1 MRGIMNRRELILAA
15 LASAGG
21 KKFTPVQIQKLLFLI
36 DQRIAAQIG
45 GPFFAF
51 RPYDY
56 GPFDEAVYAE
66 IEFLA
71 SNNMVEILKDDN
83 LRWKKYRPTA
93 DGLRRGNEI
102 LSRLEPSIARY
113 ITSLSEY
120 IMRLSFAQLVSA
132 IYAAYPDMKRNSVFQ
147 G

>member
-1 MRGIMNRRELILAA
+1 MNRSELTLAA

-36 DQRIAAQIG
+36 DRRIPAQVG

-66 IEFLA
+66 IEALA
-71 SNNMVEILKDDN
+71 AGKMVEILKDEN
-83 LRWKKYRPTA
+83 LRWKKYRPTD

-102 LSRLEPSIARY
+102 LAGLEPSVARY

-132 IYAAYPDMKRNSVFQ
+132 VYAAYPEMKQNSVFQ